1 MRMRPEDVEK
11 AMSRTVPSDVRC
23 LHATSIVPI
32 PTPDGFMF
40 AFRVVSHGDPGDQA
54 KADGFVPESEI
65 NVTDYGM
72 NEHDLYELA
81 AAVCAMLDLQAEV
94 TPGLN

>member
-23 LHATSIVPI
+23 LHGTSIVPI